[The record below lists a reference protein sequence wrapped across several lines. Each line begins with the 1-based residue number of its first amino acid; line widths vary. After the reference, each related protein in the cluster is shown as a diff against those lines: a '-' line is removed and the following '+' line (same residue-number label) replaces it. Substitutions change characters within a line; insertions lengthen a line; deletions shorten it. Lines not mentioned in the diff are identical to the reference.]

1 MISGCSAHP
10 IRIAMA
16 RVATVDTT
24 ACGFNWRKRS
34 ARSCVSGRH
43 AGGRAGSRT
52 KRERF
57 SITTRWKASRKWS
70 FPRQGRSVTISD
82 VGELRIRRHARG
94 NQQLPR
100 ASGNTKKS
108 GVRQPLASNLAR
120 TIRCSPGIM
129 HKQSE
134 PAVQREVLAIQ
145 ADHQAPHAHLRY
157 SAGNATAS
165 LVSVSASDASPATT
179 SRAGPIRRGEN
190 TMAFSSL

>member
-1 MISGCSAHP
+1 M
-10 IRIAMA
+10 
-16 RVATVDTT
+16 
-24 ACGFNWRKRS
+24 
-34 ARSCVSGRH
+34 
-43 AGGRAGSRT
+43 GSRT

-57 SITTRWKASRKWS
+57 SITKRWKAFRKWS

-134 PAVQREVLAIQ
+134 PAVQREVLALR
-145 ADHQAPHAHLRY
+145 ADDQDPPHAHLRY

-165 LVSVSASDASPATT
+165 LVSVSASDTSPATT
-179 SRAGPIRRGEN
+179 SAAGAIRLGEN
-190 TMAFSSL
+190 TMAFGSR